1 MPGISL
7 NIIRVGSEQFTA
19 ADESTI
25 RSAIETLRGTYATI
39 GLTLRR
45 VEDHFITTAQAEGH
59 DVIDS
64 DGEAEDLTD
73 EWTIPNNAV
82 DVFFVKL
89 YVGGVAGL
97 SPMDGPCDK
106 GSKGMTGTVVE
117 LSGSTT
123 GQVLAHEV
131 AHYLG
136 LSHVTGDSTNLMFP
150 SVPNGGT
157 LTTAQ
162 GNTMRSHCFVE
173 P

>member
-1 MPGISL
+1 MAGISL
-7 NIIRVGSEQFTA
+7 NIIRVGSDQFTD
-19 ADESTI
+19 ADETTI
-25 RSAIETLRGTYATI
+25 ANAIETLRSTYATI

-45 VEDHFITTAQAEGH
+45 VEDYFITTAEADGH
-59 DVIDS
+59 DVINS
-64 DGEAEDLTD
+64 DGEAESLTD
-73 EWTIPNNAV
+73 EWTIANNAV

-97 SPMDGPCDK
+97 SPRDGPCDK
-106 GSKGMTGTVVE
+106 DSKGMNGTVVE

-131 AHYLG
+131 GHYLG

-157 LTTAQ
+157 LTASQ
-162 GNTMRSHCFVE
+162 GNTMRSHCFIE